1 MDKFTEMKQ
10 KLKQFHDMNNQYL
23 KEIMTLIKEKR
34 SEEVQIVSYF
44 TYSLN
49 ISHMNDGESFCLG
62 SYHIFNISNRP
73 INNPYICI
81 KLTPASLFEF
91 SGKYFYKDAKQKMK
105 FANSWERMN
114 DPTDKEE
121 FWLKP
126 NDIVQLE
133 PFQKLAFSDFQIKW
147 NPTSSYAGSILGF
160 TYADEIKEGIHSLN
174 QINLS
179 GKFPKED
186 VYESS

>member
-44 TYSLN
+44 NYSLN
-49 ISHMNDGESFCLG
+49 ISHMNDGENFCLG

-91 SGKYFYKDAKQKMK
+91 SGKYFYKDSKQKMN

-160 TYADEIKEGIHSLN
+160 TYADEIQEGIHSLN